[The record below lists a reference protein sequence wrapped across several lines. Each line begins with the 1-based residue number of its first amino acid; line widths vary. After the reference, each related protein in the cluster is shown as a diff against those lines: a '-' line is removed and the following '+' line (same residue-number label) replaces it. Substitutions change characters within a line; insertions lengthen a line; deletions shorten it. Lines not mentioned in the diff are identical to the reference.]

1 MTREESVSLSERA
14 SRPETGERFG
24 RAQRI
29 RRGSEYKAIY
39 AGGRRVRLRS
49 ATLFLMPAGEP
60 EVEGTH
66 SRLGITVT
74 RRIGNSVVRNRLK
87 RRVRE
92 IFRRHRATIRK
103 DLLIVVNVAP
113 PAVSMP
119 YAEIER
125 EILGALR

>member
-1 MTREESVSLSERA
+1 MTRDESASLSDPRQ
-14 SRPETGERFG
+14 TFG
-24 RAQRI
+24 PAHRV

-39 AGGRRVRLRS
+39 AGGKRVRLRS
-49 ATLFLMPAGEP
+49 ATLFLMPAG
-60 EVEGTH
+60 GGD

-92 IFRRHRATIRK
+92 IFRRHRGSIRK
-103 DLLIVVNVAP
+103 DLLIVINVAP

-119 YAEIER
+119 FAEFER
-125 EILGALR
+125 EVLGALR